1 MWGGIFIL
9 RRSVEKVRVTSE
21 DGQEQELPL
30 RSLLGQGD
38 RAFLGQGKVCGV
50 RDSGGKF
57 IRCKQ
62 LIVESSHLDLGGLR
76 HIRWV
81 LRAVLVCQANAPYP
95 LPLPLSAPGLLV
107 LPPRSPSL
115 DNWAAVQVLQFDST
129 TRAAPE
135 GQGVAVL
142 HIRSVLR
149 AGEGFEDALGL
160 LERTLALVY
169 ITPVLSFRFYEVT
182 VSRLIFLMVAAA
194 KRRHRQDQD
203 R

>member
-1 MWGGIFIL
+1 MTLENGK
-9 RRSVEKVRVTSE
+9 EE
-21 DGQEQELPL
+21 ELL
-30 RSLLGQGD
+30 LQSLLDKGK
-38 RAFLGQGKVCGV
+38 RATLGQGKVCGV

-62 LIVESSHLDLGGLR
+62 LIVESSHLDLSGLR
-76 HIRWV
+76 QIRWV
-81 LRAVLVCQANAPYP
+81 MRAVLVCQANSPYP

-142 HIRSVLR
+142 HVRSVLR
-149 AGEGFEDALGL
+149 GGEGFDEALGL
-160 LERTLALVY
+160 LERTLALVRAS
-169 ITPVLSFRFYEVT
+169 IPVLYIVLTMNGIDFSFC
-182 VSRLIFLMVAAA
+182 
-194 KRRHRQDQD
+194 
-203 R
+203 